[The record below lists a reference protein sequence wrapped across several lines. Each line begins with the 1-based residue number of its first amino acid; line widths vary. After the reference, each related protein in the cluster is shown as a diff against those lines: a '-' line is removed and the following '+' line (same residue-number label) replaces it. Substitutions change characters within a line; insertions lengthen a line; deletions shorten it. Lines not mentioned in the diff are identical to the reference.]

1 MNIKKEL
8 KHLKSPELWNYMKL
22 FSVRKKWNFQMGEV
36 RVETNKELRD
46 GISNQIKILFA
57 LQKIQ

>member
-1 MNIKKEL
+1 MD
-8 KHLKSPELWNYMKL
+8 
-22 FSVRKKWNFQMGEV
+22 EV
-36 RVETNKELRD
+36 RVETNNELRD